1 MITNTGKGI
10 LTKYLLGQT
19 SSYASHIAIGCGA
32 TPISTTPGNY
42 SAKTSLDFEMLRI
55 PIVSRGYVIE
65 NGIQQIVFTGEMPS
79 DSRYEISEV
88 GIYPASANPSAPVS
102 DSKTL
107 FTFDQNSSENWLESN
122 ATEIP
127 LIYTLDS
134 VDGTI
139 TPKLDGSSSEYTGK
153 VFRSNATNVVF
164 ENVNRLTNFN
174 NETPRFLDS
183 ALFIAGNAAGLP
195 YSSDTAVKDA
205 TATGVYISYNTSVN
219 LKSYGPNDK
228 IKIAMSV
235 MNKSSSAA
243 SPEYVSIQIRFKTAD
258 SANYAVLGKVLAA
271 GAAWNPDTTR
281 YIVIEEEIQNIKKVG
296 SFLWDNVTSVEI
308 STAVFEG
315 TSTSGNYYAVLDAI
329 RVENVSSIS
338 PVYGLVGYSVIKNTD
353 AVTINKKANA
363 STLIEF
369 RFAVDVQ
376 QVV

>member
-19 SSYASHIAIGCGA
+19 LSYASHIAVGCGA
-32 TPISTTPGNY
+32 TPISTTPGDY

-65 NGIQQIVFTGEMPS
+65 NGIQQIVFTAEMPS

-102 DSKTL
+102 DSRTV
-107 FTFDQNSSENWLESN
+107 FTFDQNSSENWLESSS
-122 ATEIP
+122 TEIP
-127 LIYTLDS
+127 LIYTLD
-134 VDGTI
+134 
-139 TPKLDGSSSEYTGK
+139 DGSGSIVPKTGDPLTTYTGK
-153 VFRSNATNVVF
+153 VFRSNATNAVF

-183 ALFIAGNAAGLP
+183 ALFIAGNAATLP
-195 YSSDTAVKDA
+195 YSSDAAVRDA
-205 TATGVYISYNTSVN
+205 TATGVYISYNTPLN
-219 LKSYGPNDK
+219 LKYYGPNDK
-228 IKIAMSV
+228 FKIALSV
-235 MNKSSSAA
+235 INKSSSAA

-258 SANYAVLGKVLAA
+258 SGNYAVLGKALAA

-308 STAVFEG
+308 STSVFEG
-315 TSTSGNYYAVLDAI
+315 TSVSANYYAVLDAI
-329 RVENVSSIS
+329 RVENISSIS

-353 AVTINKKANA
+353 AVTVNKKANA
-363 STLIEF
+363 STLVEF
-369 RFAVDVQ
+369 RFAVDVI
-376 QVV
+376 